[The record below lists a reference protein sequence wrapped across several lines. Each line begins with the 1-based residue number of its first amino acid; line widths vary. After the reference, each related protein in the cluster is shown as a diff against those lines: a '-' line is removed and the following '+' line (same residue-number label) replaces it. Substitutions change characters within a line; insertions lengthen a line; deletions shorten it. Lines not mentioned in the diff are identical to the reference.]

1 MPERKQP
8 EKEPNKIRTAVVP
21 AAGKGTR
28 MRPITYAVPKELL
41 PLGSKPVIHWVLEE
55 LAGGGISDVVLV
67 LSRDKT
73 AVLDYLDRVADSSLP
88 KNIRWVYQPEPRGL
102 GDAVRCARNAL
113 EDAPFA
119 VALGDCVI
127 DSPKPGSAVGRLCEV
142 AAQNNC
148 SALLC
153 EEVPRESV
161 SKYGVLDPKEATRPV
176 FKLRGV
182 VEKPAADKAPSNLVI
197 AARYVLNPAIFEYL
211 DRTKADHTGEIQL
224 TNAMSSMIR
233 DGYTFFGVCL
243 EPEEKRLDIGSHSS
257 YFEAFETMVKR
268 QTNA

>member
-1 MPERKQP
+1 
-8 EKEPNKIRTAVVP
+8 
-21 AAGKGTR
+21 

-73 AVLDYLDRVADSSLP
+73 AVLDYLNHAADSSLP

-119 VALGDCVI
+119 VALGDCI
-127 DSPKPGSAVGRLCEV
+127 INSPKLGSAVERLCEISL
-142 AAQNNC
+142 QNSC

-153 EEVPRESV
+153 EEVPLEAV
-161 SKYGVLDPKEATRPV
+161 SKYGVLAPTEHSRPV
-176 FKLRGV
+176 FKLHDV
-182 VEKPAADKAPSNLVI
+182 VEKPAVDKAPSNLVI
-197 AARYVLNPAIFEYL
+197 AARYVLNPAVFEYL
-211 DRTKADHTGEIQL
+211 DRTEEDHTGEIQL
-224 TNAMSSMIR
+224 TSAISSMIR
-233 DGYTFFGVCL
+233 DGYPFFGVCL
-243 EPEEKRLDIGSHSS
+243 EPDEQRLDIGSHTS
-257 YFEAFETMVKR
+257 YFEAFTIMAKR
-268 QTNA
+268 QINNRPSS